1 MAVKYMLYKALGEE
15 TPFEKLVKQ
24 SEPYK
29 GDLPAFLKNKAIRR
43 QKPDE
48 DGWLVIGTNEN
59 GALVQKNLNTG
70 EIRIL
75 TEWVE
80 IFKTPLQVKK

>member
-24 SEPYK
+24 SKPYK
-29 GDLPAFLKNKAIRR
+29 GDLPAFLYKATRR